1 MKKQV
6 GASLIEAMVAVLI
19 VGFGLLGVGAMQ
31 SRAIAM
37 NQSAHYRGIAADL
50 AADLAE
56 RVRALRS
63 PFMAGANIAALPPVI
78 AVLPP
83 VPPDFSL
90 CRENDDFEIECDPQT
105 NGSVYGDLLAHE
117 MSQWNALRRSQ
128 LPAAPFIPL
137 VREPSGTSGFS
148 RYTLTLRWPDNRQD
162 GEDRGVDLDAEY
174 EVVIE

>member
-1 MKKQV
+1 MSKPMKKQV

-63 PFMAGANIAALPPVI
+63 PFMAGPDTATAPP
-78 AVLPP
+78 A
-83 VPPDFSL
+83 PPDFARCQLQTDLTLS
-90 CRENDDFEIECDPQT
+90 CANQT
-105 NGSVYGDLLAHE
+105 NGSAYGPLANAE
-117 MSQWNALRRSQ
+117 MTAWNALRASQ
-128 LPAAPFIPL
+128 MSAGSRFDLTS
-137 VREPSGTSGFS
+137 EPSGTSGFF
-148 RYTLTLRWPDNRQD
+148 RYTLTLTWLDNRQD
-162 GEDRGVDLDAEY
+162 NSNVSYR
-174 EVVIE
+174 VVIE

>member
-1 MKKQV
+1 MKKQM

-63 PFMAGANIAALPPVI
+63 PFMADDNIAVRPP
-78 AVLPP
+78 A
-83 VPPDFSL
+83 PPDFSL
-90 CRENDDFEIECDPQT
+90 CTENDDFEIECGPQT
-105 NGSVYGDLLAHE
+105 NGSVYGDLLARE

-148 RYTLTLRWPDNRQD
+148 RYILTLRWPDNRQ
-162 GEDRGVDLDAEY
+162 DRGVDLDAEY

>member
-1 MKKQV
+1 MKKQM

-37 NQSAHYRGIAADL
+37 NQSAYYRSVAADL

-63 PFMAGANIAALPPVI
+63 PFMAGADIIVPPP
-78 AVLPP
+78 L
-83 VPPDFSL
+83 PPDFSQCEL
-90 CRENDDFEIECDPQT
+90 NADLELVCAPQS
-105 NGSVYGDLLAHE
+105 NERIHFGPRVNEEMGQWYSVL
-117 MSQWNALRRSQ
+117 RSQ
-128 LPAAPFIPL
+128 LPAGSSFGLEIIPG
-137 VREPSGTSGFS
+137 GTSGFL
-148 RYTLTLRWPDNRQD
+148 RYTLTLTWLD
-162 GEDRGVDLDAEY
+162 DRLANTNERY

>member
-1 MKKQV
+1 MKKQM

-63 PFMAGANIAALPPVI
+63 PFMAGPDTAADPP
-78 AVLPP
+78 L
-83 VPPDFSL
+83 PPDFSRCEL
-90 CRENDDFEIECDPQT
+90 NADLELVCAPQSNERIHFGT
-105 NGSVYGDLLAHE
+105 QVNEE
-117 MSQWNALRRSQ
+117 MRQWNALRVSQ
-128 LPAAPFIPL
+128 LP
-137 VREPSGTSGFS
+137 VGSGYEWTDVVVGTSGYF
-148 RYTLTLRWPDNRQD
+148 RYTLTLTWLDNRQD
-162 GEDRGVDLDAEY
+162 NSTESY
-174 EVVIE
+174 TVVIE

>member
-1 MKKQV
+1 MKKQM

-63 PFMAGANIAALPPVI
+63 PFMADDNIAVRPP
-78 AVLPP
+78 A
-83 VPPDFSL
+83 PPDFSL
-90 CRENDDFEIECDPQT
+90 CTENDDFEIECGPQT
-105 NGSVYGDLLAHE
+105 NGSDGDLLARE
-117 MSQWNALRRSQ
+117 MSQWNDLRRSQ
-128 LPAAPFIPL
+128 LPGSSFIPL
-137 VREPSGTSGFS
+137 ALVPGGTSGYF
-148 RYTLTLRWPDNRQD
+148 RYTLTLTWPDKNAD
-162 GEDRGVDLDAEY
+162 CTLVPNPCSY
-174 EVVIE
+174 SVVIE